1 MCVRDLATTPDPTMV
16 QPDRVIDAATELA
29 IAQRAERLRREVKLS
44 VGSKRGERKKKEER
58 EIKAQF
64 STKKTQTV
72 FFFNFAHIRQTRK
85 RIVVRFRLE
94 LPLLLPFVCVR
105 NICVRN
111 FEGYRCSA
119 RQN

>member
-72 FFFNFAHIRQTRK
+72 FFFQFCAHTTNQETDRCSFSFGIT
-85 RIVVRFRLE
+85 IIIAFRL
-94 LPLLLPFVCVR
+94 C
-105 NICVRN
+105 
-111 FEGYRCSA
+111 A
-119 RQN
+119 